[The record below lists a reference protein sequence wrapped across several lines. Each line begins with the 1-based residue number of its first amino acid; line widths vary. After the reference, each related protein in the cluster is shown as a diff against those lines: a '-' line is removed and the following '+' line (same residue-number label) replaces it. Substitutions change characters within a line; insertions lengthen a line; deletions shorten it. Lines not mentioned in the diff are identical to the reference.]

1 MKEKVLVIG
10 HKNPDTDS
18 IMSALSYA
26 YLKQQLGMN
35 AEPVRLGNISK
46 ETAFALDY
54 FGVEAPRLIEKAKPE
69 VDKVILVDHN
79 ERQQSVDDIADVQ
92 IIEVIDHHRISNF
105 ETEGPLYFRS
115 EPVGCSAT
123 IINKMFKE
131 NNVDIPKEI
140 AGLMVSAIV
149 SDSLLFKSP
158 TFTEEDRAAALELA
172 EIAQV
177 DIETYGLDMLK
188 AGADLSDKTAEELIG
203 LDSKEFG
210 MGDYKVEVAQVNAV
224 DVNDILS
231 RQEALEEAMKATIDQ
246 KGLDLFALVTT
257 DILNSN
263 SVVLALGEQAANVE
277 KAFDVT
283 LENNTALLE
292 GVVSRKKQI
301 IPQLT
306 EAMK

>member
-92 IIEVIDHHRISNF
+92 IIEVIDHHRIANF

-188 AGADLSDKTAEELIG
+188 AGADLSDKTVEELIG